1 MYTML
6 VAVDGFEHS
15 EGAVRHAIDMARRIS
30 DARVVLVNV
39 QPPPMSGEVSALVSA
54 EAASSNCCIS
64 IAHRARRVHAP

>member
-1 MYTML
+1 ML

-39 QPPPMSGEVSALVSA
+39 QPPPMSEDDS
-54 EAASSNCCIS
+54 
-64 IAHRARRVHAP
+64 RRDGL